1 MLNEQKHRL
10 IMGEIL
16 REIYSDTTTAP
27 LLGFKGGT
35 CAYFFYDLPRFSVD
49 LDFDFLGKSDDA
61 RYKVILEKIG
71 KILGKYGTVK
81 DLRVKRFTI
90 FGLLSYGTDE
100 HNIKIEISIR
110 SKFENRRVYYEIKEY
125 AGISVLAAKKEY
137 AFAMKLVALT
147 QRKMLVMRDVYDVHF
162 FIKNRWDIDESI
174 IEIMTEKKLKDYLN
188 DCIKAVEKIKDNHI
202 LDGLGELIG
211 EKEKDWARNNLKK
224 ETLFQLKNYQASIRE
239 K

>member
-16 REIYSDTTTAP
+16 REIYSDTTLAP
-27 LLGFKGGT
+27 NLGFKGGT

-49 LDFDFLGKSDDA
+49 LDFDLLNDSGNFDYA
-61 RYKVILEKIG
+61 MILEKIK
-71 KILGKYGTVK
+71 KILEKYGIVK
-81 DLRVKRFTI
+81 DVYAKKFTI
-90 FGLLSYGTDE
+90 FALLSYGEND

-110 SKFENRRVYYEIKEY
+110 PKLPDMRSYYEIKEY

-147 QRKMLVMRDVYDVHF
+147 QRKVLVMRDVYDIYIF
-162 FIKNRWDIDESI
+162 FKQRWDIDAAI
-174 IEIMTEKKLKDYLN
+174 IEAMTGKKIKKYLS
-188 DCIKAVEKIKDNHI
+188 DCIKVVEGIKENRI
-202 LDGLGELIG
+202 LSGLGELIS
-211 EKEKDWARNNLKK
+211 EKEKNWVRKNLKA
-224 ETLFQLKNYQASIRE
+224 EALFQLRNYQASI